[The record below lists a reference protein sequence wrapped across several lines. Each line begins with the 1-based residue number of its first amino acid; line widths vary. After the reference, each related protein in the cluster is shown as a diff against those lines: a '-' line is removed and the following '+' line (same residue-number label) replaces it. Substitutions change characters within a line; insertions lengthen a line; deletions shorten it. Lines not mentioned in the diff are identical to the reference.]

1 MIAGGGFGSRP
12 FLWRDMMAA
21 KKKPAA
27 SDDVAMICTCDRIPL
42 PTGEVVVRD
51 VEFLASAA
59 DAAAYEAAERAQRV

>member
-1 MIAGGGFGSRP
+1 
-12 FLWRDMMAA
+12 MAA

-59 DAAAYEAAERAQRV
+59 DAAAYEASERAQRV